1 MIHDIA
7 TRWDSA
13 YRMLARALFLRKA
26 IDQFVGEEDQESDKD
41 GRLSMYKLTKKE
53 WDQAGVIVTIL
64 LPFKL
69 TSVRLQATKR
79 PGIDSVF
86 WEYESLFNK
95 IDSIKS
101 TFTRPEYRAKEWIQ
115 ELHAGV
121 EKLSEKLQEYYS
133 RTEHA
138 FVYSDACILEPQ
150 GKLILFKQDRFAGD
164 PNTDWASKY
173 KQECRERFVNNYET
187 APIIE
192 ADNPRKH
199 PRDDSS
205 DEDEVGDYRSYLHRH
220 SRQLTISQNELDRYI
235 DTPPPAKKIKTL
247 EYWKNHDSDFPR
259 LKHMVRDTLAVP
271 ATGAGVER
279 MFSKSGKVATWG
291 RAQLNSITITDT
303 MLYKELLSR
312 IGQPLDEQ
320 AERRRAERRKAK
332 KKNPKPVAQEASD
345 SEDDEEENPALIA
358 WELEWWAKEG
368 AAIIH

>member
-1 MIHDIA
+1 
-7 TRWDSA
+7 
-13 YRMLARALFLRKA
+13 MLARALFLRKA

-101 TFTRPEYRAKEWIQ
+101 TFTQPEYRAKEWIQ

-187 APIIE
+187 TPIIE

-303 MLYKELLSR
+303 MLYKEFLSR

-320 AERRRAERRKAK
+320 AERRRAERKKAK